1 MPYKREL
8 DKAQIRLPNFI
19 QERRDL
25 GVQSVFKMIV
35 VIENQEAFDKALRD
49 AGDKLVVVD
58 FTAVWCGPCQSIA
71 PFYKSLSEN
80 PDYIQVVFLKVDVD
94 DAQVSR
100 ACWLFAIHRSLFPH
114 FVWGRGA
121 CLYSLLDAS
130 RFAVELS
137 SCEFFRLGST
147 FGEWPTSGSV
157 VGDGSISGSAA
168 GHWST
173 SGSMLAGYVRHVSME
188 DHYKLGCFSLQ
199 DVASFC
205 DISCMPTF
213 HFYKNGKK
221 IDDFSG
227 CNQAK
232 LEEKLNNHK

>member
-1 MPYKREL
+1 
-8 DKAQIRLPNFI
+8 
-19 QERRDL
+19 
-25 GVQSVFKMIV
+25 MIV

-80 PDYIQVVFLKVDVD
+80 PDYNQVVFLKVDVD
-94 DAQVSR
+94 DA
-100 ACWLFAIHRSLFPH
+100 
-114 FVWGRGA
+114 
-121 CLYSLLDAS
+121 
-130 RFAVELS
+130 
-137 SCEFFRLGST
+137 
-147 FGEWPTSGSV
+147 
-157 VGDGSISGSAA
+157 
-168 GHWST
+168 
-173 SGSMLAGYVRHVSME
+173 
-188 DHYKLGCFSLQ
+188 Q

-232 LEEKLNNHK
+232 LEEKLNDHK

>member
-8 DKAQIRLPNFI
+8 DEAQIRLPNFI

-94 DAQVSR
+94 DAQ
-100 ACWLFAIHRSLFPH
+100 
-114 FVWGRGA
+114 
-121 CLYSLLDAS
+121 
-130 RFAVELS
+130 
-137 SCEFFRLGST
+137 
-147 FGEWPTSGSV
+147 
-157 VGDGSISGSAA
+157 
-168 GHWST
+168 
-173 SGSMLAGYVRHVSME
+173 
-188 DHYKLGCFSLQ
+188 